1 MAEQK
6 KQDVTSVL
14 AELTNAVKEKV
25 ISQRGFAEHEGTVL
39 TDDDATAAAMRAF
52 VDHLHDPRTLER
64 ACVNYFRISKTD
76 WTELNSATQEMW
88 RQNMRVILQ
97 SVLE

>member
-6 KQDVTSVL
+6 KQDASSVL
-14 AELTNAVKEKV
+14 AELISVVKEKI
-25 ISQRGFAEHEGTVL
+25 ISQRGFAEHQGLVL
-39 TDDDATAAAMRAF
+39 TDDDAADAAMRAF

-64 ACVNYFRISKTD
+64 ACENYFKISGTNWKDINT
-76 WTELNSATQEMW
+76 ATQEMW
-88 RQNMRVILQ
+88 RRNMRVILQ